1 MRKYLPHII
10 FILVIG
16 AAIYMILTG
25 EKQDREK
32 QLNKRLSFRTTDKIP
47 YGSWVAYNN
56 LKHFFPDAH
65 ISKNDKEP
73 GYWDSLSVYE
83 SNQLLLIISP
93 YFMPDDTELEKLI
106 NFVRNGNDLFISS
119 LFLNENAQKAFKVN
133 TTYLD
138 YTLLYSGR
146 QDDDTLKISLQP
158 DPSKESIEYEYPGRK
173 FSSYF
178 YDIDKSRAYNLGY
191 DHLGSINF
199 IKLTAGKGN
208 VFVHHAPLAFS
219 NYFLL
224 HKNNMSYYETAMSL
238 IGHNKKQVVWD
249 EYYTF
254 KKNIHG
260 YNRRNGDEDK
270 KGFMS
275 VLFQYPGLKWAFIS
289 ALLLLLLFVLIEM
302 RRKQR
307 YIPVIKKPVND
318 SLEFVKTI
326 GRLYF
331 DRGDHKNLCRKMSAY
346 FLEHIRNRYKLATG
360 NMNEQFIKTLQ
371 FKTGYPENELRSIVN
386 FINQVEN
393 TEVTEQQ
400 LKVFHLKLEE
410 FYKKA

>member
-1 MRKYLPHII
+1 MLERKPRKTTSYRRKKLRRFP
-10 FILVIG
+10 LG
-16 AAIYMILTG
+16 KYRDKG
-25 EKQDREK
+25 EAPATEEGEHRG
-32 QLNKRLSFRTTDKIP
+32 R
-47 YGSWVAYNN
+47 
-56 LKHFFPDAH
+56 
-65 ISKNDKEP
+65 
-73 GYWDSLSVYE
+73 
-83 SNQLLLIISP
+83 
-93 YFMPDDTELEKLI
+93 TELRL
-106 NFVRNGNDLFISS
+106 RA
-119 LFLNENAQKAFKVN
+119 AQTKTK
-133 TTYLD
+133 
-138 YTLLYSGR
+138 
-146 QDDDTLKISLQP
+146 
-158 DPSKESIEYEYPGRK
+158 
-173 FSSYF
+173 
-178 YDIDKSRAYNLGY
+178 RALRPHKKNY
-191 DHLGSINF
+191 INF

-224 HKNNMSYYETAMSL
+224 HKNNMSYYETAMSFVSN
-238 IGHNKKQVVWD
+238 NKKRVVWD

-254 KKNIHG
+254 KKNIHN
-260 YNRRNGDEDK
+260 YNRPDSDGDK

-307 YIPVIKKPVND
+307 YIPVFKKPVNE

-331 DRGDHKNLCRKMSAY
+331 DRGDHKNLCLKMRAY

-371 FKTGYPENELRSIVN
+371 FKTGYPEDELRSIVG
-386 FINQVEN
+386 FISQIEN
-393 TEVTEQQ
+393 TAITEQQ

-410 FYKKA
+410 FYKRT